1 MNKYIRYEV
10 TIRYT
15 RHPFDKNGDPV
26 KDKTEVTTWFDTIY
40 QESQRPLAET
50 VAKAIAK
57 RRFGEK
63 MSHIKIN
70 NIRAVKQTYKDA
82 TKTWV

>member
-1 MNKYIRYEV
+1 MNYIRYEV
-10 TIRYT
+10 TIKYT
-15 RHPFDKNGDPV
+15 RHPFDKLGEPV

-40 QESQRPLAET
+40 QESKRPLSEM

-57 RRFGEK
+57 RRFMEK

-70 NIRAVKQTYKDA
+70 TIRAVKQTYKEA